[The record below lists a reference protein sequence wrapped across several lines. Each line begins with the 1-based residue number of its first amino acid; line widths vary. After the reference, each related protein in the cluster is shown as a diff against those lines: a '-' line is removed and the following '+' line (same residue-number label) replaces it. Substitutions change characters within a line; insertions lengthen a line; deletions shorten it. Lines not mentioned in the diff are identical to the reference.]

1 MEPISFTRPIDE
13 QPNNHI
19 GLETA
24 MAKAFKQ
31 VFADVFQQR
40 IQDILDYGAPHLGS
54 RTVVERFT
62 KQDGLVVLR
71 RPQTSDTLMRVIYA
85 NWSSM
90 ANKRG
95 LGFLEFVLRM
105 LWTDQWQIK
114 RMWHPISTYLSYP
127 RFLVDEEKPNHFLT
141 SRIRISID
149 ESVDLAELIE
159 LSPILRKLVPA
170 NIVVKVHAK
179 ALDTELGDT
188 ELGAAVIAKNYL
200 IFDES
205 NGITNNLPVNQN
217 TIQDFDFAVIRY
229 IWDGNGGID
238 LDTRTRIINPS
249 RNIDVGWSRAVSDG
263 AYLFWNGDNTGS
275 GVESVLLNLKQLK
288 QDFSNQNNFEIS
300 LRAYWYSQKNT
311 GNFSIQF
318 ESYKGGT
325 MQPNGFDYV
334 NVGGHSVQSMTLNAN
349 VQHQQNS
356 NNDGVEVGRLTYHSS
371 ILEGSLTLI

>member
-205 NGITNNLPVNQN
+205 N
-217 TIQDFDFAVIRY
+217 
-229 IWDGNGGID
+229 
-238 LDTRTRIINPS
+238 
-249 RNIDVGWSRAVSDG
+249 
-263 AYLFWNGDNTGS
+263 
-275 GVESVLLNLKQLK
+275 
-288 QDFSNQNNFEIS
+288 
-300 LRAYWYSQKNT
+300 
-311 GNFSIQF
+311 
-318 ESYKGGT
+318 
-325 MQPNGFDYV
+325 
-334 NVGGHSVQSMTLNAN
+334 
-349 VQHQQNS
+349 
-356 NNDGVEVGRLTYHSS
+356 
-371 ILEGSLTLI
+371 

>member
-1 MEPISFTRPIDE
+1 MDSISFTRPIDE
-13 QPNNHI
+13 QPNNHT

-31 VFADVFQQR
+31 VFAEEFQKR

-114 RMWHPISTYLSYP
+114 RMWHPINTYTNYP
-127 RFLVDEEKPNHFLT
+127 QFLVDEEKPNHFLT

-149 ESVDLAELIE
+149 ESVDLLEIIE

-188 ELGAAVIAKNYL
+188 EIGAAVIAKSYMVY
-200 IFDES
+200 DES
-205 NGITNNLPVNQN
+205 NGITNN
-217 TIQDFDFAVIRY
+217 
-229 IWDGNGGID
+229 
-238 LDTRTRIINPS
+238 
-249 RNIDVGWSRAVSDG
+249 
-263 AYLFWNGDNTGS
+263 
-275 GVESVLLNLKQLK
+275 
-288 QDFSNQNNFEIS
+288 
-300 LRAYWYSQKNT
+300 
-311 GNFSIQF
+311 
-318 ESYKGGT
+318 
-325 MQPNGFDYV
+325 
-334 NVGGHSVQSMTLNAN
+334 
-349 VQHQQNS
+349 
-356 NNDGVEVGRLTYHSS
+356 
-371 ILEGSLTLI
+371 

>member
-188 ELGAAVIAKNYL
+188 ELGAAIIAKNYL

-205 NGITNNLPVNQN
+205 N
-217 TIQDFDFAVIRY
+217 
-229 IWDGNGGID
+229 
-238 LDTRTRIINPS
+238 
-249 RNIDVGWSRAVSDG
+249 
-263 AYLFWNGDNTGS
+263 
-275 GVESVLLNLKQLK
+275 
-288 QDFSNQNNFEIS
+288 
-300 LRAYWYSQKNT
+300 
-311 GNFSIQF
+311 
-318 ESYKGGT
+318 
-325 MQPNGFDYV
+325 
-334 NVGGHSVQSMTLNAN
+334 
-349 VQHQQNS
+349 
-356 NNDGVEVGRLTYHSS
+356 
-371 ILEGSLTLI
+371 

>member
-114 RMWHPISTYLSYP
+114 RMWHPISTYTSYP
-127 RFLVDEEKPNHFLT
+127 LYLVDEEKPNHFLT

-188 ELGAAVIAKNYL
+188 ELGVAVVAKNYL

-205 NGITNNLPVNQN
+205 DGITQN
-217 TIQDFDFAVIRY
+217 
-229 IWDGNGGID
+229 
-238 LDTRTRIINPS
+238 
-249 RNIDVGWSRAVSDG
+249 
-263 AYLFWNGDNTGS
+263 
-275 GVESVLLNLKQLK
+275 
-288 QDFSNQNNFEIS
+288 
-300 LRAYWYSQKNT
+300 
-311 GNFSIQF
+311 
-318 ESYKGGT
+318 
-325 MQPNGFDYV
+325 
-334 NVGGHSVQSMTLNAN
+334 
-349 VQHQQNS
+349 
-356 NNDGVEVGRLTYHSS
+356 
-371 ILEGSLTLI
+371 

>member
-71 RPQTSDTLMRVIYA
+71 RPQTSDTLMRVIYT

-188 ELGAAVIAKNYL
+188 ELGVAVVAKNYL

-205 NGITNNLPVNQN
+205 DGITQN
-217 TIQDFDFAVIRY
+217 
-229 IWDGNGGID
+229 
-238 LDTRTRIINPS
+238 
-249 RNIDVGWSRAVSDG
+249 
-263 AYLFWNGDNTGS
+263 
-275 GVESVLLNLKQLK
+275 
-288 QDFSNQNNFEIS
+288 
-300 LRAYWYSQKNT
+300 
-311 GNFSIQF
+311 
-318 ESYKGGT
+318 
-325 MQPNGFDYV
+325 
-334 NVGGHSVQSMTLNAN
+334 
-349 VQHQQNS
+349 
-356 NNDGVEVGRLTYHSS
+356 
-371 ILEGSLTLI
+371 

>member
-13 QPNNHI
+13 QPNNHT

-114 RMWHPISTYLSYP
+114 RMWHPISTYTNYP
-127 RFLVDEEKPNHFLT
+127 QFLVDEEKPNHFLT

-188 ELGAAVIAKNYL
+188 EIGAAVIANSYMVYE
-200 IFDES
+200 ES
-205 NGITNNLPVNQN
+205 NGITHNKPTNQT

-229 IWDGNGGID
+229 IWDSTGGTD
-238 LDTRTRIINPS
+238 LDTRTRIINPA
-249 RNIDVGWSRAVSDG
+249 RNVDVGWSRGSTDG
-263 AYLFWNGDNTGS
+263 AYLNWNGDNTGS
-275 GVESVLLNLKQLK
+275 GVECVLLNLNQLK
-288 QDFSNQNNFEIS
+288 LDFPNINNFEIS

-311 GNFSIQF
+311 GNFSLQF
-318 ESYKGGT
+318 ESFKGGT
-325 MQPNGFDYV
+325 MQPNGFDFI
-334 NVGGHSVQSMTLNAN
+334 NVGGTSIQSITLSTNSQLQQSAN
-349 VQHQQNS
+349 V
-356 NNDGVEVGRLTYHSS
+356 DGVEVGRLTYHSS
-371 ILEGSLTLI
+371 ILEGSLTLV

>member
-95 LGFLEFVLRM
+95 LGFLEFVLRT

-188 ELGAAVIAKNYL
+188 ELGVAVVAKNYL

-205 NGITNNLPVNQN
+205 DGITQN
-217 TIQDFDFAVIRY
+217 
-229 IWDGNGGID
+229 
-238 LDTRTRIINPS
+238 
-249 RNIDVGWSRAVSDG
+249 
-263 AYLFWNGDNTGS
+263 
-275 GVESVLLNLKQLK
+275 
-288 QDFSNQNNFEIS
+288 
-300 LRAYWYSQKNT
+300 
-311 GNFSIQF
+311 
-318 ESYKGGT
+318 
-325 MQPNGFDYV
+325 
-334 NVGGHSVQSMTLNAN
+334 
-349 VQHQQNS
+349 
-356 NNDGVEVGRLTYHSS
+356 
-371 ILEGSLTLI
+371 